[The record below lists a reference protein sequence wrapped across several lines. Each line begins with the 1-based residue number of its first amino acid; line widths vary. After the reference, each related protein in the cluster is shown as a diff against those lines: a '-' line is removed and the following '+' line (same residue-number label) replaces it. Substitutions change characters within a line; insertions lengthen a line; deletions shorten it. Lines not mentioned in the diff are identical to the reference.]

1 MLKLKGKGAVGEKQ
15 KKVLHQNPK
24 DSAFLVFALSLD
36 LRSLCMNNVFRNTL
50 SRTHYILQRLFRA
63 FWVDSITFSQHT
75 NGEGQRR
82 S

>member
-1 MLKLKGKGAVGEKQ
+1 MGEGQ
-15 KKVLHQNPK
+15 KKVLHQNRK

-50 SRTHYILQRLFRA
+50 FRTHYILQRLFRA
-63 FWVDSITFSQHT
+63 FWVDEGSITFSQHT